1 MKRTPS
7 SKRTKALAIKPK
19 TKAAVEKRDG
29 GSCIFCGM
37 PGRGEAH
44 FIARSQGG
52 LGVEENL
59 LTVCRPCH
67 DKLDNS
73 TNRKNMI
80 AKAEKYLKSRYPY
93 WDRSLLIYKKGL
105 NTTVEDVLKKKRADF
120 LRELEEKKRTK
131 AENTTVDGFW
141 FIDEKG
147 DRVDEKNK

>member
-1 MKRTPS
+1 MKRTPT

-19 TKAAVEKRDG
+19 VKAAVEKRDG
-29 GSCIFCGM
+29 GACIFCKK
-37 PGRGEAH
+37 PGKGEAH

-80 AKAEKYLKSRYPY
+80 AEAREYLKNIYPY
-93 WDRSLLIYKKGL
+93 WEESLLIYKKGL
-105 NTTVEDVLKKKRADF
+105 NTTAEDELKKRRADF
-120 LRELEEKKRTK
+120 LKGLEEKEQEK
-131 AENTTVDGFW
+131 AKNTTVDGFW

-147 DRVDEKNK
+147 DRIDEQ